1 MEQRSELGEFLR
13 SRRARTSPDD
23 VDLPAYE
30 RRRVSGLRREEL
42 AQLAGISVGYYTRL
56 EQGHSSNV
64 SDSVLDSLAS
74 ALRLAPDER
83 AHLRSLTRTGRK
95 SPARARP
102 ERLRDSVKLV
112 VDSLGNMPALVLGRF
127 GDVLTWNR
135 LAHALLAGHL
145 PFEAPHRAA
154 DRPNWTRLFFL
165 DPHMRELFSDWPEKA
180 KNTVADLRLTAGG
193 HPDDVGLA
201 ELVGELSMKSPEFR
215 ALWAAHPVRRCAFHD
230 RTFHH
235 PVVGELTLSDELLT
249 LPDDDG
255 QRLVVFNAVP
265 GSSSAAALVL
275 LAELAAG
282 DFEEPL
288 PGAAAARE
296 GGRSQRRGG

>member
-1 MEQRSELGEFLR
+1 MAQRSELGEFLR
-13 SRRARTSPDD
+13 SRRARTKPED
-23 VDLPAYE
+23 VGVPAYD
-30 RRRVSGLRREEL
+30 RRRVTGLRREEL

-56 EQGHSSNV
+56 EQGHRSTV
-64 SDSVLDSLAS
+64 SDSVLDSLAA

-83 AHLRSLTRTGRK
+83 THLRSLTRTVRTA
-95 SPARARP
+95 PARARP
-102 ERLRDSVKLV
+102 ERLRESVRLLV
-112 VDSLGNMPALVLGRF
+112 DALGGVPAIVLGRF

-135 LAHALLAGHL
+135 LGHALLAGHL
-145 PFEAPHRAA
+145 PFDAPHRA

-165 DPHMRELFSDWPEKA
+165 DPNTRELFADWPEKA
-180 KNTVADLRLTAGG
+180 KNTVADLRLTAGAR
-193 HPDDVGLA
+193 PDDARIA
-201 ELVGELSMKSPEFR
+201 ELVGELSVQSPEFR

-235 PVVGELTLSDELLT
+235 PVVGDLTLSDELLT

-275 LAELAAG
+275 LAELAAR
-282 DFEEPL
+282 EPRML
-288 PGAAAARE
+288 DGRGQAVRPTARRD
-296 GGRSQRRGG
+296 G